1 MSEQES
7 ETSQPGTPEPV
18 EEAVQPDNADELAS
32 LRAEVEAI
40 HKRMEEI
47 RAATEEEVLAKW
59 QSPWKG
65 ADTVRAKV
73 DARLASNA
81 EFRTIMT
88 RARTAEATV
97 AQMNPETTAQG
108 ASPTGHPAIGR

>member
-1 MSEQES
+1 MSEEQPES
-7 ETSQPGTPEPV
+7 GQPETGEPDST
-18 EEAVQPDNADELAS
+18 EELAS
-32 LRAEVEAI
+32 LRAEVEGI

-65 ADTVRAKV
+65 AETVRAKV
-73 DARLASNA
+73 DARLASNQ

-88 RARTAEATV
+88 RARTAEAT
-97 AQMNPETTAQG
+97 AAELSPPADAPE

>member
-1 MSEQES
+1 MSEEEPES
-7 ETSQPGTPEPV
+7 
-18 EEAVQPDNADELAS
+18 VQPENIAKLAS
-32 LRAEVEAI
+32 LRAEVEGL

-73 DARLASNA
+73 DARLASNQ

-88 RARTAEATV
+88 RARTAEAT
-97 AQMNPETTAQG
+97 AAELEPETAAPE

>member
-1 MSEQES
+1 MSTAGSEGEKREKEPES
-7 ETSQPGTPEPV
+7 DQPENI
-18 EEAVQPDNADELAS
+18 AELAS
-32 LRAEVEAI
+32 LRAEVEGL

-73 DARLASNA
+73 DARLASNQ

-88 RARTAEATV
+88 RARTAEAT
-97 AQMNPETTAQG
+97 AAELSPQAPTGE
-108 ASPTGHPAIGR
+108 ASP

>member
-1 MSEQES
+1 MSDEATD
-7 ETSQPGTPEPV
+7 TS
-18 EEAVQPDNADELAS
+18 AELAA
-32 LRAEVEAI
+32 LTAEIAGI

-47 RAATEEEVLAKW
+47 RAATEEEVLSKW

-88 RARTAEATV
+88 QARQSEAKLAELKPDA
-97 AQMNPETTAQG
+97 AAPE
-108 ASPTGHPAIGR
+108 ASPTGHPAVGR

>member
-1 MSEQES
+1 MSEEQPEQDNSQEL
-7 ETSQPGTPEPV
+7 E
-18 EEAVQPDNADELAS
+18 S
-32 LRAEVEAI
+32 LRVEVEGL

-47 RAATEEEVLAKW
+47 RAATEEEVLKNW

-73 DARLASNA
+73 DARLASNQ

-88 RARTAEATV
+88 RARTAEAT
-97 AQMNPETTAQG
+97 AAEMNPPADATGE

>member
-1 MSEQES
+1 L
-7 ETSQPGTPEPV
+7 ET
-18 EEAVQPDNADELAS
+18 
-32 LRAEVEAI
+32 LRREIEGI

-47 RAATEEEVLAKW
+47 RAATEEEVLKNW

-65 ADTVRAKV
+65 ADTVKAKV
-73 DARLASNA
+73 DARLASNQ

-88 RARTAEATV
+88 RARTAEAT
-97 AQMNPETTAQG
+97 AAELSPPADAAPD

>member
-1 MSEQES
+1 MNEEQPES
-7 ETSQPGTPEPV
+7 GQP
-18 EEAVQPDNADELAS
+18 EASDELAS
-32 LRAEVEAI
+32 LRAEVEGL

-73 DARLASNA
+73 DARLASNQ

-88 RARTAEATV
+88 RARTAEAT
-97 AQMNPETTAQG
+97 ALELEPDAAEAHG